1 MLPLSPI
8 LLRGAFAV
16 LLALSAS
23 VALAQAAPVRPP
35 IAHFF
40 DNPAF
45 HSPQLSPDGKL
56 LAVIIGSP
64 GKRDGLAVIDLATNQ
79 VFSTARFPDADVGK
93 VQWVNKQRLVF
104 DTSDG
109 KEAPGFRQDAPGL
122 YAANFDGSAFKQL
135 AQRRAWRKA
144 QKAVAKDRLLPP
156 GSRML
161 DQTPAQDSD
170 AIYVVTRDPGL
181 PSNKTNWDL
190 LKVDTVTGI
199 TSKIEHPENTH
210 QWMLDAKG
218 EPRLIMTVE
227 SDTGTLRL
235 RDSAT
240 GSWKDLTAYK
250 LYGNNRAAFSPVAF
264 GADGTFYVTAQ
275 AGKDKTALHTYD
287 LATGKLSEQP
297 LVNMVDYDFRGRLIF
312 SNGKL
317 IGFRALS
324 DAETTTWFDPGM
336 KALQDE
342 VDKLLNNTINLISV
356 APRAETPWVLIE
368 SYSDTIPKTVRL
380 FNTKTK
386 AFNVVGSAYPGIK
399 PEQMGSQEAVKY
411 TARDGL
417 EIPALL
423 TMPPGVEKGKAP
435 LVVLVHGGPYV
446 RGSSW
451 GWQPDVQFLASRGYA
466 VLEPEFRGSTGFGAK
481 HFRAGLKQ
489 WGLAMQNDIADGTRW
504 AIAKGY
510 ADPKRVCIAGGSY
523 GGYAALMG
531 LVNDPDL
538 YQCGINWIGV
548 TDINLLY
555 DGDWK
560 FTGDAS
566 DTWLDYGLPE
576 LVGDQVKDAA
586 QLKATSPLLQAAR
599 IKQPLL
605 LAYGEVDQRVPLFHG
620 EKFYQAVKPHNK
632 DVEWVVY
639 PGEGHGWAL
648 PQNRIDFWNRVE
660 KFLDRQIGK

>member
-1 MLPLSPI
+1 MLSLSPA
-8 LLRGAFAV
+8 LVRGALAA
-16 LLALSAS
+16 LLALSAGA
-23 VALAQAAPVRPP
+23 ALAQAAPARPP

-45 HSPQLSPDGKL
+45 HSPLLSPDGKM

-161 DQTPAQDSD
+161 DQAPAQDSD
-170 AIYVVTRDPGL
+170 AIYVVTRDPSL

-199 TSKIEHPENTH
+199 TSKVEHPENTH

-227 SDTGTLRL
+227 RDTGTMRL
-235 RDSAT
+235 RDTAT
-240 GSWKDLTAYK
+240 GSWKDLTTYK
-250 LYGNNRAAFSPVAF
+250 LYGSNRAAFAPVAF

-297 LVNMVDYDFRGRLIF
+297 LINMVDYDFRGRLIF

-324 DAETTTWFDPGM
+324 DAETTNWFDPGM

-342 VDKLLNNTINLISV
+342 VDKLLNNTINLLSV
-356 APRAETPWVLIE
+356 APRAETPWVLVE

-423 TMPPGVEKGKAP
+423 TMPPGVAKGKAP

-446 RGSSW
+446 RGASW

-481 HFRAGLKQ
+481 HFRAGWKQ

-510 ADPKRVCIAGGSY
+510 ADPKRVCIAGASY

-538 YQCGINWIGV
+538 YKCGINWVGV

-586 QLKATSPLLQAAR
+586 QLKANSPLLQAAR

-620 EKFYQAVKPHNK
+620 EKFYQAVKPHNQ

-639 PGEGHGWAL
+639 PGEGHGWVL
-648 PQNRIDFWNRVE
+648 PQNRIDFWTRVE

>member
-1 MLPLSPI
+1 MLSLSPT
-8 LLRGAFAV
+8 LLRGAFAA
-16 LLALSAS
+16 LLALSAGA
-23 VALAQAAPVRPP
+23 ALAQAAPVRPP

-45 HSPQLSPDGKL
+45 HSPLLSPDGKL

-181 PSNKTNWDL
+181 PGNKTNWDL

-227 SDTGTLRL
+227 RDTGTMRL
-235 RDSAT
+235 RDTAT
-240 GSWKDLTAYK
+240 GSWKDLATYK

-287 LATGKLSEQP
+287 LAAGKLSEQP

-356 APRAETPWVLIE
+356 APRAETPWVLVE

-380 FNTKTK
+380 FNSKTK
-386 AFNVVGSAYPGIK
+386 AFNVVGSAYPGIR